1 MASLGAVYARY
12 RHPPMNLGALGGGV
26 IEDIYEPSPGR
37 STVGTY
43 GGGEDWD
50 IPCYGGETTVVIEY
64 EYSIPDGGSATINDA
79 LVGFFVGDPI
89 AYIPWDTI
97 NVGGSSTP
105 GLKYWTDGD
114 PGSTISQS
122 SFVHCTATITDPI
135 YGTIY
140 NSIQGTSTTGIN
152 IYNLRISVVSTGE
165 DCGTAPLSGATCEPT
180 KATDAQIEP
189 YSSLNFDVSYGPLT
203 RVANSISTRVT
214 VTAINSL
221 DTRFSFSPASFSIS
235 DNARYIGEPLPSC
248 TQYLPL
254 TMHYVGGTGSVPIED
269 AEDGSYIEWAPSS
282 IITAGDTWI
291 LDLVVD
297 TIGASCDLVMLTIT
311 LCEGYW
317 WSYLGLSLMYTLRS
331 CGEVE
336 SPPEFQITWWEP
348 GSKVYERGVDRG
360 VLYFD
365 DGRVVPW
372 SGLTEVDERIGV
384 GSEPVYFDGIKVSE
398 IPTVDGFSA
407 SVLAISYPDQLESA
421 YGQLEL
427 RNGIYLGEQ
436 AQKSFG
442 FSYRNKLGTELDED
456 VGYKIHLVYNVIA
469 TPNDKNYTTISDDP
483 SVIEFSWE
491 FVAVPETLHE
501 YASSAH
507 LVLDTSEISP
517 GLLDAIES
525 ILYGTDTIPPRLPP
539 LYELID
545 LINDFENF
553 ITITDNGDGTWS
565 ANTDASG
572 VINDLGGDVFEIQH
586 ATTQITGPDSYL
598 ISSTPDPPT
607 I

>member
-311 LCEGYW
+311 LCGGYW
-317 WSYLGLSLMYTLRS
+317 WRYLGLSLM
-331 CGEVE
+331 
-336 SPPEFQITWWEP
+336 
-348 GSKVYERGVDRG
+348 
-360 VLYFD
+360 
-365 DGRVVPW
+365 
-372 SGLTEVDERIGV
+372 
-384 GSEPVYFDGIKVSE
+384 
-398 IPTVDGFSA
+398 
-407 SVLAISYPDQLESA
+407 
-421 YGQLEL
+421 
-427 RNGIYLGEQ
+427 
-436 AQKSFG
+436 
-442 FSYRNKLGTELDED
+442 
-456 VGYKIHLVYNVIA
+456 
-469 TPNDKNYTTISDDP
+469 
-483 SVIEFSWE
+483 
-491 FVAVPETLHE
+491 
-501 YASSAH
+501 
-507 LVLDTSEISP
+507 
-517 GLLDAIES
+517 
-525 ILYGTDTIPPRLPP
+525 
-539 LYELID
+539 
-545 LINDFENF
+545 
-553 ITITDNGDGTWS
+553 
-565 ANTDASG
+565 
-572 VINDLGGDVFEIQH
+572 
-586 ATTQITGPDSYL
+586 
-598 ISSTPDPPT
+598 
-607 I
+607 

>member
-311 LCEGYW
+311 LCGGYW

-372 SGLTEVDERIGV
+372 NGLTKVDEQFGIE
-384 GSEPVYFDGIKVSE
+384 SEPVYFDGVKLSDVPTNDSFFAQVS
-398 IPTVDGFSA
+398 
-407 SVLAISYPDQLESA
+407 AITYPDQLEEA
-421 YGQLEL
+421 YGNLEL
-427 RNGIYLGEQ
+427 RNGVYLGEQ

-442 FSYRNKLGTELDED
+442 FCYRNKLGNELTEDA
-456 VGYKIHLVYNVIA
+456 GYKIHIVYNVTA
-469 TPNDKNYTTISDDP
+469 LPSSRSYSTIDD
-483 SVIEFSWE
+483 SFELTEFSWD
-491 FVAVPETLHE
+491 FKTTPETALG
-501 YASSAH
+501 YQASAH
-507 LVLDTSEISP
+507 VVIDTSEITPS
-517 GLLDAIES
+517 LLTELEQ
-525 ILYGTDTIPPRLPP
+525 ILYGTPDTPPYLPT
-539 LYELID
+539 LSELIA
-545 LINDFENF
+545 LIDGFNNF
-553 ITITDNGDGTWS
+553 INITDNGDGTWTASTS
-565 ANTDASG
+565 ADG
-572 VINDLGGDVFEIQH
+572 VINDLGGGVFEIQH
-586 ATTQITGPDSYL
+586 ATIQVNSSTSYL
-598 ISSTPDPPT
+598 ISPTPDPPDN
-607 I
+607 